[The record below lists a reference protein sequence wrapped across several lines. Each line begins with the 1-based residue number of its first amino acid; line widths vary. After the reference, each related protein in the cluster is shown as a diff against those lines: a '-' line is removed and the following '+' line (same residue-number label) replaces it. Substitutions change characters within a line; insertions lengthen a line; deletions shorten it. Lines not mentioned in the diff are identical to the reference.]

1 MNKITIAYDGSS
13 HSLASIKEVKKLKIG
28 FPTVKIV
35 VLHVTDVSDL
45 KDEALAFSDDG
56 DTRKYHRQQKIKDEL
71 SGLINADEYS
81 ITLLYGDPATEIL
94 SYMKANPTDMLVMGN
109 RGLNAIQELV
119 MGSVS
124 HKVVQHSTVPVLIV
138 K

>member
-1 MNKITIAYDGSS
+1 MFSGNVFIIFINFPSIGLNSELKNSDKLTSNVS
-13 HSLASIKEVKKLKIG
+13 HICFNVAKE
-28 FPTVKIV
+28 
-35 VLHVTDVSDL
+35 S
-45 KDEALAFSDDG
+45 
-56 DTRKYHRQQKIKDEL
+56 DEL

-81 ITLLYGDPATEIL
+81 ITLLNGDPATEIL

>member
-1 MNKITIAYDGSS
+1 
-13 HSLASIKEVKKLKIG
+13 
-28 FPTVKIV
+28 
-35 VLHVTDVSDL
+35 
-45 KDEALAFSDDG
+45 
-56 DTRKYHRQQKIKDEL
+56 
-71 SGLINADEYS
+71 
-81 ITLLYGDPATEIL
+81 
-94 SYMKANPTDMLVMGN
+94 MKANPTDMLVMGN